1 LQFTSN
7 AARTVPPLDFLF
19 RPKFLSGLSA
29 AALALGIGLSIT
41 GCQHPRNPDVVATVN
56 GKPIMRAD
64 VDVLYQQQLGDSH
77 QTPSQDQ
84 ADVVRLNIIHNLV
97 DEEILMQRAAKLN
110 LTASDDE
117 VQSKLEEFEA
127 PYTKEEFNKRL
138 ADQHLTLAKLK
149 EEIRRSKTE
158 EKLFNKEINSKIN
171 ISDGDIANYY
181 NAHKVEFDVPQP
193 QYHIA
198 QILVTS
204 VPNPNQ
210 QAGNLQNSKAT
221 NDAEAKRKIEMVRNG
236 IASGEDFGMLAARF
250 SERPDTAQS
259 GGDMGVI
266 TEDQLKA
273 EPEVYNAIS
282 KLNPGQ
288 ITDILPVYANTP
300 TGKRQVGYAIY
311 KLLDKESAGQ
321 HELNDPRVQQ
331 SIRKQLR
338 DTRSQLLQNAYIEML
353 QDQARVVNYYAE
365 QIFKSGV
372 Q

>member
-1 LQFTSN
+1 M
-7 AARTVPPLDFLF
+7 RC
-19 RPKFLSGLSA
+19 LSA
-29 AALALGIGLSIT
+29 AALTAALVVSIT
-41 GCQHPRNPDVVATVN
+41 GCQHPRSPDVVATVN
-56 GKPIMRAD
+56 GKPIMSAD
-64 VDVLYQQQLGDSH
+64 VDTLYQQQLGDSH
-77 QTPSQDQ
+77 QTPSADQ
-84 ADVVRLNIIHNLV
+84 ADIVRLNIIHNLI

-117 VQSKLEEFEA
+117 VQSRLEELQA

-138 ADQHLTLAKLK
+138 ADQHMTLNKLK

-171 ISDGDIANYY
+171 ITDSDIANYY

-198 QILVTS
+198 QIVVTS

-236 IASGEDFGMLAARF
+236 ISSGEDFGMLAARF
-250 SERPDTAQS
+250 SERSDTAQS

-273 EPEVYNAIS
+273 EPEVYAAMT

-288 ITDILPVYANTP
+288 VTDILPIYANTP
-300 TGKRQVGYAIY
+300 TGRKQVGYAIY

-338 DTRSQLLQNAYIEML
+338 DNRSQLLQNAYIEML
-353 QDQARVVNYYAE
+353 QDQAKVVNYYAE
-365 QIFKSGV
+365 QIFKTGV
-372 Q
+372 H